1 VTADPAGGADTLRDL
16 ADGRRQI
23 MEGSEAQR
31 SAALHDYISVLTT
44 HSRDKIAEL
53 TAERN
58 ALQARID
65 EALALHLESRLSDTC
80 LADGEPWPCPTVRA
94 LTGDPS

>member
-23 MEGSEAQR
+23 MEGGEAQR
-31 SAALHDYISVLTT
+31 SAALHDYITVLTT

-53 TAERN
+53 TAERD
-58 ALQARID
+58 AARARIN
-65 EALALHLESRLSDTC
+65 EALGLLGEADDAWVV
-80 LADGEPWPCPTVRA
+80 LAVRRA